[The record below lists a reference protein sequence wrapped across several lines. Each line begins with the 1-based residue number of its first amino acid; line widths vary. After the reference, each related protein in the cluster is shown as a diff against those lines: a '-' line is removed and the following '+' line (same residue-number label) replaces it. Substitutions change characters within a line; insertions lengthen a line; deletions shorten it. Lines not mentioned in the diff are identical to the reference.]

1 LNVRQL
7 VLVGL
12 AALALGGAAAIQVG
26 QAQAQSA
33 PPTPPPPNSLP
44 TQGVLFGTPVP
55 AYSAPPTLAP
65 IAAPSS
71 SAAPQGRGRR
81 HGAAPSPSA
90 SPSETPEPPQFST
103 MDGVWEL
110 ALQPLSGTGTVYSH
124 LYITQKGDQLSGR
137 WVRGKPGKHS
147 TLDTS
152 DFTGTFDGRLFKLT
166 GTDVHATFT
175 LAGYVENFSDMV
187 GLLTAIRVGAD
198 PGATPGPGIPF
209 TAGHRKATKDRGVF

>member
-7 VLVGL
+7 ALVGL

-26 QAQAQSA
+26 QAEAQSA
-33 PPTPPPPNSLP
+33 PPTPPPPNSAP
-44 TQGVLFGTPVP
+44 TPGVLFGTPVP
-55 AYSAPPTLAP
+55 AYSAPPTIGP
-65 IAAPSS
+65 ITGPSS
-71 SAAPQGRGRR
+71 SPAPAARGRR
-81 HGAAPSPSA
+81 RGAEASPSA

-110 ALQPLSGTGTVYSH
+110 ALQPLGGGTVYSH
-124 LYITQKGDQLSGR
+124 LYVTQKGDQLSGR
-137 WVRGKPGKHS
+137 WVRGKRGKHS
-147 TLDTS
+147 QLETS

-187 GLLTAIRVGAD
+187 GLLTAIPTGS
-198 PGATPGPGIPF
+198 PSGATPAPGIPF
-209 TAGHRKATKDRGVF
+209 TAGHRKATKDRGVI